1 MAALLSLAIPF
12 FSLIFLG
19 YGAGRVRRDMTELG
33 WLQIF
38 VIYLAL
44 PALFFQLVSKTPFE
58 QLVNWR
64 FILATSFVTYCTFV
78 LAFTVGV
85 ISTRGRLHAA
95 TIQAAAGSYA
105 NIGYLGPGLTIGAL
119 GASATVPTALIFTF
133 DSVLLFTLVPL
144 LMSLSSANTGN
155 QGLARVGMSVVRKVL
170 LHPFILATL
179 AGVVAAYFQLQPPTP
194 IANLI
199 DVLSKAA
206 APCALFAMG
215 VTIAQR
221 PLKRFPTELP
231 FLVIIKLL
239 IHPAIM
245 VAVMVIF
252 GQFDP
257 VWVYTAILMA
267 SLPTAANV
275 YVMAQEYNIYA
286 ERASATILV
295 TTVLSVVTVS
305 TLLYLVTNKLIPI
318 SGG

>member
-1 MAALLSLAIPF
+1 LAALLSLAIPF

-19 YGAGRVRRDMTELG
+19 FGAGRVRRDVTDLG

-64 FILATSFVTYCTFV
+64 FILATTFVTYCTFA

-85 ISTRGRLHAA
+85 ISTRGRMREA

-105 NIGYLGPGLTIGAL
+105 NVGYLGPGLTIGAL

-144 LMSLSSANTGN
+144 LMSLSSADPEKG
-155 QGLARVGMSVVRKVL
+155 GLARVGLTVVRRVG

-179 AGVVAAYFQLQPPTP
+179 AGVIAAYFQIQPPDP
-194 IANLI
+194 VAKLI
-199 DVLSKAA
+199 GILAQAA

-221 PLKRFPTELP
+221 PMTRFPTELP
-231 FLVIIKLL
+231 FLVFIKLL

-245 VAVMVIF
+245 VVVMVLF

-257 VWVYTAILMA
+257 VWIYTAILMA

-275 YVMAQEYNIYA
+275 YVMAQENNVYT
-286 ERASATILV
+286 ERASAMILV
-295 TTVLSVVTVS
+295 TTILSVFTVS
-305 TLLYLVTNKLIPI
+305 TLLHLVTNDLIPV